1 MIFERKTVVV
11 GWDVVY
17 GNLDCEGR
25 SVVSQELIYTANTK
39 EAAEEFLTTRGW
51 KKGSYGSF
59 TNHNLYWIRPWITR
73 RLIEVD

>member
-51 KKGSYGSF
+51 KKGATGALRTITSIGFVLGSPVG
-59 TNHNLYWIRPWITR
+59 L
-73 RLIEVD
+73 